1 MYSATAEP
9 ELDFREANHRFLDTL
24 AALCGFLRADFCDLH
39 DPAVRQAVGAF
50 SSRIQAFA
58 CVHRTLGEDPG
69 EALVDAPAHMARLCA
84 GLCDTL
90 LAPRG
95 LHCEL
100 RTDPGALPREICQTL
115 DLIVADLVASAA
127 KHTFAGRDYGRV
139 SVGLRRSPDG
149 WVCVVAD
156 NRSGCRGGGR
166 SDRMMLVRR
175 LAHALGG
182 DLCIHSDPQGMV
194 VTLSLP
200 ESAAAHATRATT
212 APCHA

>member
-24 AALCGFLRADFCDLH
+24 AALYGFLRADFCDLH

-127 KHTFAGRDYGRV
+127 KQTFTGRDYGRV
-139 SVGLRRSPDG
+139 SVGLRCGPDG

-156 NRSGCRGGGR
+156 NRSGCRAGGR
-166 SDRMMLVRR
+166 SDRMTLVRR

-182 DLCIHSDPQGMV
+182 DLCIHSDAQGMV

-200 ESAAAHATRATT
+200 EPPAARTTRATT